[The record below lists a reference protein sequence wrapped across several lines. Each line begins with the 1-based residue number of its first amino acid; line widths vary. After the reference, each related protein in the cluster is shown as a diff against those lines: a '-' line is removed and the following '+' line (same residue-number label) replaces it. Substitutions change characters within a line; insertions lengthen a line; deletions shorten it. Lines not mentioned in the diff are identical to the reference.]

1 MLSVRLWS
9 VVFYCINIIE
19 TTISIFS
26 LYCVTGI
33 TSDVDALK
41 SSDEV
46 FNKTIIN
53 IYQQIG
59 GFQNTTEALNR
70 TFNEQATNYTTEFSG
85 L

>member
-1 MLSVRLWS
+1 M
-9 VVFYCINIIE
+9 
-19 TTISIFS
+19 
-26 LYCVTGI
+26 
-33 TSDVDALK
+33 DALK
-41 SSDEV
+41 SSDEI

-59 GFQNTTEALNR
+59 GLQNTTEAINR